1 MCKKTGQITVHL
13 SADIEQAVKNLAFD
27 CDLSASQWVNRLIER
42 EVKSKARYAPVKMTA
57 ELWERLWNN
66 RYRPPHA
73 GLYHGLLHFNQQM
86 AEV

>member
-1 MCKKTGQITVHL
+1 MTNQNPVTCCHNVLKM
-13 SADIEQAVKNLAFD
+13 
-27 CDLSASQWVNRLIER
+27 
-42 EVKSKARYAPVKMTA
+42 KSKARYAPVKMTA

>member
-13 SADIEQAVKNLAFD
+13 SADIEM
-27 CDLSASQWVNRLIER
+27 
-42 EVKSKARYAPVKMTA
+42 KSKARYAPVKMTA